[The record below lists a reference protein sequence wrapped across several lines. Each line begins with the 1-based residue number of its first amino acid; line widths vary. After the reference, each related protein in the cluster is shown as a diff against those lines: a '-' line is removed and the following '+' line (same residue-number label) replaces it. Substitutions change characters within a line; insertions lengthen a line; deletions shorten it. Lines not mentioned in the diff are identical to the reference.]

1 MKTGDKI
8 LAYCT
13 KPRTAQELATHCKVQ
28 RSSIYSALGRL
39 QMKGILT
46 RLGDGTER
54 ATYVLNEPSLS
65 KSHAKNG
72 LGLQIRKELK
82 FGDNMDHM
90 KRCLKKL
97 KLNLRTKTHEPSC
110 S

>member
-54 ATYVLNEPSLS
+54 ATYVLNDPSLT
-65 KSHAKNG
+65 KMDDYENLVIKHAHNPFG
-72 LGLQIRKELK
+72 IRL
-82 FGDNMDHM
+82 
-90 KRCLKKL
+90 
-97 KLNLRTKTHEPSC
+97 
-110 S
+110 

>member
-1 MKTGDKI
+1 MRTGDKI

-13 KPRTAQELATHCKVQ
+13 TPRTATELANHCKVQ

-54 ATYVLNEPSLS
+54 ATYVLNEPSLT
-65 KSHAKNG
+65 KMEDYENLVIKHAHNPFG
-72 LGLQIRKELK
+72 LR
-82 FGDNMDHM
+82 
-90 KRCLKKL
+90 
-97 KLNLRTKTHEPSC
+97 P
-110 S
+110 

>member
-1 MKTGDKI
+1 MRTGDKI

-13 KPRTAQELATHCKVQ
+13 TPRTATELANHCKVQ

-54 ATYVLNEPSLS
+54 ATYVLNEPSLT
-65 KSHAKNG
+65 KMDDYENLVIKHAHNPFG
-72 LGLQIRKELK
+72 LR
-82 FGDNMDHM
+82 
-90 KRCLKKL
+90 
-97 KLNLRTKTHEPSC
+97 P
-110 S
+110 